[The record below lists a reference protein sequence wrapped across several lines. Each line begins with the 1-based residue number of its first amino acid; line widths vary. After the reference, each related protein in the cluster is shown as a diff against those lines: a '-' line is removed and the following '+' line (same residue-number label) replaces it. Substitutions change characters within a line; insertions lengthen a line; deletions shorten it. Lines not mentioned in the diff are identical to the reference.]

1 MFDSLSAEC
10 LSSPL
15 ISNSLNSLFMRFK
28 NFALSFLVVFSTI
41 FTSGSLLAQD
51 TKPKREVGLQFNSF
65 DFDGGSGFSAFFKK
79 QKKENVYRRIR
90 LFSGGLSFRST
101 EETNFFDFSAGIAI
115 GREKRKSLDAKLEFY
130 QGPEFAIN
138 LAVGSLNDDDL
149 GLTIAPAFGWVLGL
163 QHSFNERW
171 AVNVETIPRASVAF
185 DNFSNADGEIAFN
198 AGFNNAVS
206 IGLVRKF

>member
-1 MFDSLSAEC
+1 
-10 LSSPL
+10 
-15 ISNSLNSLFMRFK
+15 MRFK
-28 NFALSFLVVFSTI
+28 NFVLSFLVVFSTL
-41 FTSGSLLAQD
+41 FASGSLLAQD
-51 TKPKREVGLQFNSF
+51 TKPKREVGLQFSSF

-130 QGPEFAIN
+130 QGPEFAVN
-138 LAVGSLNDDDL
+138 LGVASLDDDNL
-149 GLTIAPAFGWVLGL
+149 RLRIAPAFGWVLGL

-171 AVNVETIPRASVAF
+171 AVNVETIPSASIAF
-185 DNFSNADGEIAFN
+185 DSFSNADGELAFN
-198 AGFNNAVS
+198 AGFSNAVS